1 MASGSASTGTASLV
15 CPFKTPAPQH
25 ALRKHVEVALVS
37 ESEFGPAALR
47 GVVAA
52 MAMTGLRTVTVGLG
66 LLPKPPPVEIA
77 TEGVPML
84 FSLVPPALRS
94 EGLELAHWAYG
105 AAAGAAFGALPL
117 SLRCRRWAGPTYG
130 LGTWRSV
137 RMRRRRRWLR
147 SRAKVC
153 SIGRG

>member
-1 MASGSASTGTASLV
+1 
-15 CPFKTPAPQH
+15 
-25 ALRKHVEVALVS
+25 VEVALVS
-37 ESEFGPAALR
+37 ESELGRAALR

-77 TEGVPML
+77 TEGVPAL

-94 EGLELAHWAYG
+94 EAVELAHWAYG
-105 AAAGAAFGALPL
+105 AAAGAAFVALPP

-130 LGTWRSV
+130 LGTWAFFEAVAPALGMRGPRERSLAERASIIADHLLYGAIV
-137 RMRRRRRWLR
+137 GARR
-147 SRAKVC
+147 
-153 SIGRG
+153 